1 MPSYNQRVTTDLSRT
16 GAVKMDGSKLRTDTS
31 DCANNKLGRR
41 SVWVEAS
48 PEGGVDHSEM
58 KILLVV
64 AAKRG

>member
-16 GAVKMDGSKLRTDTS
+16 DAVKMDGSKLRTDTL
-31 DCANNKLGRR
+31 DCENNKIERR

-48 PEGGVDHSEM
+48 PEGGVDRSEM
-58 KILLVV
+58 KILMVV